1 MSAAPMRNCIGVEVY
16 GLGCSRSS
24 SFLWLV
30 MFQDDGT
37 IAKTPPG
44 YQNISI

>member
-1 MSAAPMRNCIGVEVY
+1 MVWGVEVY

-24 SFLWLV
+24 SFLCLV
-30 MFQDDGT
+30 VFQDDGT